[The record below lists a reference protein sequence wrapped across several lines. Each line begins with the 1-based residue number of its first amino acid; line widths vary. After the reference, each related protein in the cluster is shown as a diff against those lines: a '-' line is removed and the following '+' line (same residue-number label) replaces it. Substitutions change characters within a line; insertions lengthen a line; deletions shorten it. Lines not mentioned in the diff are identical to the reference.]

1 MRELEQLL
9 VQRVNE
15 TSWVMKYG
23 EEESFGVMK
32 EECQQFADGGG
43 ERQLADDDDDDM
55 NRALA
60 ENIKINPLFRM
71 NRAECL
77 LALFIS
83 TVERPKLEMMG
94 KDVAG
99 GSAVD
104 FIDSDRL
111 EVLLKS

>member
-15 TSWVMKYG
+15 TSWVRKYG

-32 EECQQFADGGG
+32 EECQQFADGAG
-43 ERQLADDDDDDM
+43 ERLLADDDDAM

-83 TVERPKLEMMG
+83 TVERPQLEMMG